1 MFNLNFHEDAH
12 VIELVGTNEH
22 GDYESVITIS
32 LEDKDKSGN
41 ECYLLNCNK
50 DAFNRIYDKSSK
62 NRLEAC
68 IRAVF
73 KERCNTLIDNLMQGS
88 NNTINKFI
96 GIGSIDI
103 ISRLCSRVCSKP
115 IGMNTRLINTWF
127 SDWNSEAEIY
137 KTTIKELKDLCDI
150 KPLTSL

>member
-32 LEDKDKSGN
+32 LEDKDNSGN

-62 NRLEAC
+62 NKLEFC
-68 IRAVF
+68 IRSAF
-73 KERCNTLIDNLMQGS
+73 KEMCNTLIDNLMR
-88 NNTINKFI
+88 NNNNIINKFI
-96 GIGSIDI
+96 GIGSIEL
-103 ISRLCSRVCSKP
+103 ISRLCSRVCPKP
-115 IGMNTRLINTWF
+115 IGTCTKLVNTWF
-127 SDWNSEAEIY
+127 ADWDKEAEIY
-137 KTTIKELKDLCDI
+137 KDAIKELKDLCDI